1 MPDFKIIFLCMSF
14 LSIKNRQTTNMLRG
28 NTVKIKHLEKQLDTI
43 IAENIHLRT
52 VFCNNENINENLYST
67 LCNSKKRQL
76 VENNY
81 ESIENELEDNLDD
94 DLVDSLEDNLG
105 DKDDGERYEYNPYYF

>member
-14 LSIKNRQTTNMLRG
+14 LSIKNRQTTKMLRG
-28 NTVKIKHLEKQLDTI
+28 NTVKIKHLEKQLDMI
-43 IAENIHLRT
+43 IAENNHLRM
-52 VFCNNENINENLYST
+52 VFCDNENINENLYST

-76 VENNY
+76 TENNY
-81 ESIENELEDNLDD
+81 ESIDNNIDD
-94 DLVDSLEDNLG
+94 DFGDNIDDDLG